1 MTGEWKTDRA
11 GGHRLHSGKRMAD
24 IQPYDDQWWLTI
36 HDMETPTMWAV
47 VDRRFSTLE
56 EAKAAAESAFRAG
69 VATDGWKT
77 DGFGGYVRQ
86 SDEWL
91 AEIKPG
97 RACRLTVYYRGHE
110 SLNFVIDRHFP
121 SLKEAKAVAD
131 PYFRSNPNAGIKHDD
146 DKQRWDL
153 LPYDAL
159 EHVVKVLTLGA
170 KKYAEWNWMYVE
182 RAEDRYFAA
191 AQRHLVAWRGGEG
204 VDPETGVSHIA
215 HAICCLLFLLSLR
228 PNHGGKPQTAQ
239 K

>member
-1 MTGEWKTDRA
+1 MGEWKTDA
-11 GGHRLHSGKRMAD
+11 TGGHRLHSGKWMAD
-24 IQPYDDQWWLTI
+24 IKLCADQWWLTI
-36 HDMETPTMWAV
+36 HDMETPIQKAV
-47 VDRRFSTLE
+47 VDRRFSSLE
-56 EAKAAAESAFRAG
+56 EAKTAAESALRAG
-69 VATDGWKT
+69 VTAAGA
-77 DGFGGYVRQ
+77 
-86 SDEWL
+86 S
-91 AEIKPG
+91 P
-97 RACRLTVYYRGHE
+97 
-110 SLNFVIDRHFP
+110 P
-121 SLKEAKAVAD
+121 
-131 PYFRSNPNAGIKHDD
+131 GIKHDD